1 MLRGTGGKSCGAQ
14 LGRCGLRRA
23 AISLG
28 HYRVLESPGADPLSE
43 QSEGAAMTNTNSV
56 VPLTEAEIRWQQ
68 WGARGVER
76 DRRLSSRMKA
86 VVTVLGIGFG
96 IAFWFARFG

>member
-1 MLRGTGGKSCGAQ
+1 VLRGTGGKSGAAQ
-14 LGRCGLRRA
+14 LGRWGLRRA

-28 HYRVLESPGADPLSE
+28 HYRVLETPGADPLSE
-43 QSEGAAMTNTNSV
+43 HSEGAAMTVTNSV

>member
-1 MLRGTGGKSCGAQ
+1 
-14 LGRCGLRRA
+14 
-23 AISLG
+23 
-28 HYRVLESPGADPLSE
+28 
-43 QSEGAAMTNTNSV
+43 MTITNSV

-68 WGARGVER
+68 WGARDAER

-86 VVTVLGIGFG
+86 VVTVLGIGLG

>member
-1 MLRGTGGKSCGAQ
+1 
-14 LGRCGLRRA
+14 
-23 AISLG
+23 
-28 HYRVLESPGADPLSE
+28 
-43 QSEGAAMTNTNSV
+43 MTNTSSV